1 LTIHLLIGA
10 SMRRKRNPQTSIFEV
25 LGKHPGARELE
36 QMATILATNHD
47 MLDQAYADLLK
58 KRRHDTGRQ
67 GMTAEQVVRCALLK
81 QFRELSYDDRAY
93 YLADSHSFRSF
104 VRLEPGTY
112 PAKSTLQENI
122 KALSEDA
129 WLAIHQFLLVYAQ
142 QAKIENGRKI
152 RIDATAVQTDI
163 HRPTDASLLWDGV
176 RIITRWLFEGKELE
190 PRPAYQCSD
199 HRRVAKKRLLTTLN
213 TTKQEIRQKAYRDL
227 LHYAGRVIGYAEQ
240 AIPELAEFGGETLP
254 DYLRARAL
262 AEKMSRAIELLRRVM
277 DQTERRVFKG
287 ESVPAAEKV
296 VSLFETHTDIIV
308 KKRRETE
315 FGHKV
320 FLTGG
325 ASNLILDCL
334 VERGNPADT
343 DLFLP
348 LLERHIEQYG
358 RPPRQSTAD
367 GGFASKANLAGA
379 KEAHVKDVV
388 FAKKR
393 GLSIVEMA
401 KSIWVYRRLRN
412 FRAGIEANI
421 STLKRSYGMKRCNWS
436 GWEGFKAYIWST
448 IVAYNLN
455 VLARIQLAKA

>member
-1 LTIHLLIGA
+1 
-10 SMRRKRNPQTSIFEV
+10 MRRKRNPQTTIFEV
-25 LGKHPGARELE
+25 LGKHPGPRELE
-36 QMATILATNHD
+36 QMATILATDHN

-58 KRRHDTGRQ
+58 KSRHDTGRQ

-81 QFRELSYDDRAY
+81 QFRELSYDDLAY

-104 VRLEPGTY
+104 VRLEPGNY

-129 WLAIHQFLLVYAQ
+129 WLAIHHFLLAYAQ

-163 HRPTDASLLWDGV
+163 HYPTDASLLWDGV
-176 RIITRWLFEGKELE
+176 RIITRWLFEGKELA
-190 PRPAYQCSD
+190 PCPTYRCSD
-199 HRRVAKKRLLTTLN
+199 HRRVVKKRLMTILN
-213 TTKQEIRQKAYRDL
+213 TTKQEVRKTAYRDL
-227 LHYAGRVIGYAEQ
+227 LHYAGRVVSYAQQ
-240 AIPELAEFGGETLP
+240 AIPELAGFGGETLA

-262 AEKMSRAIELLRRVM
+262 AEKLSRAIDLLRRVM

-287 ESVPAAEKV
+287 EQVPASEKI

-379 KEAHVKDVV
+379 KAAAVKDVV

-401 KSIWVYRRLRN
+401 KSTWVYRRLRN

-421 STLKRSYGMKRCNWS
+421 STLKRSYGLKRCTWS
-436 GWEGFKAYIWST
+436 GWEGFKSYIWSA

-455 VLARIQLAKA
+455 TLARIELAKA

>member
-1 LTIHLLIGA
+1 
-10 SMRRKRNPQTSIFEV
+10 MRRKRNPQTTIFEV
-25 LGKHPGARELE
+25 LGKHPGCRELE
-36 QMATILATNHD
+36 QMAAILVSNHA

-58 KRRHDTGRQ
+58 LRRHDTGRQ
-67 GMTAEQVVRCALLK
+67 GMTAEQVVRCAILK
-81 QFRELSYDDRAY
+81 QFRELSYDDLAY

-104 VRLEPGTY
+104 VRLEPGNY

-129 WLAIHQFLLVYAQ
+129 WLAIHSFLLAYAQ

-152 RIDATAVQTDI
+152 RIDSTAVQTDI

-176 RIITRWLFEGKELE
+176 RVITRWLFEGKELS
-190 PRPAYQCSD
+190 PCPAYGCSD
-199 HRRVAKKRLLTTLN
+199 HRRVMKKRLLTIQN
-213 TTKQEIRQKAYRDL
+213 TNKQATRQAAYRDM
-227 LHYAGRVIGYAEQ
+227 LHYAGLVVYYAEQ
-240 AIPELAEFGGETLP
+240 AIPELANLSGGPME
-254 DYLRARAL
+254 DYFHARTL
-262 AEKMSRAIELLRRVM
+262 AEKLSRAIDLLRRVM

-287 ESVPAAEKV
+287 EQVPAAEKI

-308 KKRRETE
+308 KGRRETE

-334 VERGNPADT
+334 VERGNPADS
-343 DLFLP
+343 DRFLP
-348 LLERHIEQYG
+348 LLERHIGQYG
-358 RPPRQSTAD
+358 RPPRQSSAD
-367 GGFASKANLAGA
+367 GGFASQANLAGA
-379 KEAHVKDVV
+379 RAAQVKDVV

-393 GLSIVEMA
+393 GLSVVEMA
-401 KSIWVYRRLRN
+401 KSTWVYRRLRN

-421 STLKRSYGMKRCNWS
+421 STLKRSYGLRRCSWS
-436 GWEGFKAYIWST
+436 GWDGFKAYVWST
-448 IVAYNLN
+448 IVAYNLH